1 MEILSVDYSRTVCVK
16 YVENFRR
23 IRLNGRKDYICKLKI
38 LLQFSSSI
46 PSYDQ
51 NLAMQG

>member
-1 MEILSVDYSRTVCVK
+1 MEGK
-16 YVENFRR
+16 K
-23 IRLNGRKDYICKLKI
+23 KDHIGKLKI

-51 NLAMQG
+51 NLKMQG